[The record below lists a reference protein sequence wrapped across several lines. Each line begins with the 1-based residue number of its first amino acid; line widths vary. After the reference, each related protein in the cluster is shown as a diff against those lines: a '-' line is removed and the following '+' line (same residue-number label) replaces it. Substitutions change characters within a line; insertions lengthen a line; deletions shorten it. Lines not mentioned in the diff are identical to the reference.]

1 MGGGGGAFTKL
12 KMTTFTWLWLSL
24 PALDI
29 IELLLKMMILS
40 KLTMKVR
47 NVLSIKT

>member
-1 MGGGGGAFTKL
+1 
-12 KMTTFTWLWLSL
+12 LSL